1 MTTDTLRY
9 IESRG
14 FHLRGFAGG
23 TALGL
28 CVAAVACSAPL
39 AEPGPI
45 ASAGLTAAGWISFA
59 LGIGMRY
66 WATLYVGGRKVGG
79 RREASLTVDGPYSI
93 VRNPLYVGSL
103 LIGLSAPLC
112 LHSATLLIAVA
123 AAALHYALV
132 TVPAEEMFLR
142 ELVGAATFDDYCR
155 RTPRFIPNFRLHQAA
170 RELTIDVKAL
180 RNETRR
186 ALRLLAVPTVLTL
199 LAVARAAEWWPALL
213 RLP

>member
-1 MTTDTLRY
+1 MTTEALRY

-23 TALGL
+23 TALGT
-28 CVAAVACSAPL
+28 CVVVVACSAPL
-39 AEPGPI
+39 VELGPF
-45 ASAGLTAAGWISFA
+45 AATALTALGWVSFA
-59 LGIGMRY
+59 LGIGLRY
-66 WATLYVGGRKVGG
+66 WSTLYVGGRKVGG
-79 RREASLTVDGPYSI
+79 RREAGLTVDGPYSI

-112 LHSATLLIAVA
+112 LHSATLLLAVF
-123 AAALHYALV
+123 AAALHYGLV
-132 TVPAEEMFLR
+132 TVPAEETFLR

-155 RTPRFIPNFRLHQAA
+155 CTPRFIPNLRLHQSA
-170 RELTIDVKAL
+170 RELTIDIKAL

-186 ALRLLAVPTVLTL
+186 ALRLLAVPVVLTL
-199 LAVARAAEWWPALL
+199 LAVARTADWWPALV

>member
-1 MTTDTLRY
+1 MTTEALRY

-23 TALGL
+23 AALGT

-39 AEPGPI
+39 VEVGPF
-45 ASAGLTAAGWISFA
+45 ASAALTALGWVSFA

-79 RREASLTVDGPYSI
+79 RREAALTVDGPYSI

-112 LHSATLLIAVA
+112 LQSATLLIAVV

-132 TVPAEEMFLR
+132 TVPAEETFLR

-155 RTPRFIPNFRLHQAA
+155 RTPRFIPNLRLHQSP

-186 ALRLLAVPTVLTL
+186 ALRLLAVPVVLTL
-199 LAVARAAEWWPALL
+199 LAVARTAEWWPALV

>member
-1 MTTDTLRY
+1 MSTETLRY

-23 TALGL
+23 AALGL
-28 CVAAVACSAPL
+28 CGAAVACSAPAVTL
-39 AEPGPI
+39 GPTT
-45 ASAGLTAAGWISFA
+45 SAAFTAAGWLSFV

-79 RREASLTVDGPYSI
+79 RREAALTVDGPYSI

-112 LHSATLLIAVA
+112 LHSATLLLAVA

-132 TVPAEEMFLR
+132 TVPAEETFLR

-155 RTPRFIPNFRLHQAA
+155 RTPRFVPNFRLHHAN

-186 ALRLLAVPTVLTL
+186 ALRLFAVPTLLTL
-199 LAVARAAEWWPALL
+199 VAVARAMEWWPAFF